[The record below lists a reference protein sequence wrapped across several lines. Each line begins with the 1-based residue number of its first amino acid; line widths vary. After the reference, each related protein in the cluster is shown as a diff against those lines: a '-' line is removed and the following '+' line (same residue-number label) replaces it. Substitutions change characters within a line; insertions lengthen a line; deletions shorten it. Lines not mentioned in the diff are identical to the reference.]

1 MDTHELEIETRS
13 RELDKSELR
22 KYKTKE
28 RKVVL
33 DGMDSYAIPRNFEFG
48 EVSSKDVFWVI
59 SSKGSFK
66 TYLKLIGVVDDE
78 WCRYCGL
85 KREDSVHLKTRANL
99 I

>member
-1 MDTHELEIETRS
+1 MNHELEIETRS
-13 RELDKSELR
+13 RELDKSERR

-66 TYLKLIGVVDDE
+66 TLNLKH
-78 WCRYCGL
+78 CGL
-85 KREDSVHLKTRANL
+85 EREDSVHLKTRANL